1 MLHGQYCVLAVAPL
15 LCPFWTHLSPA
26 LPRLCLKTFS
36 QTCCTTCQKLSCHCF
51 VPVGYLV
58 THTRLTALCPGLPR
72 WAGTRKVKPNWILLK
87 QETVNSTGI
96 RWAICKSAPRSRQI
110 TMPAPHRSVFYGC
123 VCACVMYSPKKLP
136 GHGTEKQWDTCYG
149 VSVVYHSLVSRY
161 RIMETVP
168 SWYGCKIYNQH
179 VYLHISKPEV
189 QTLWNFLYVNCGHCL
204 VLLLWKCN
212 RYELLDVIFA
222 HNGQSL

>member
-1 MLHGQYCVLAVAPL
+1 ME
-15 LCPFWTHLSPA
+15 
-26 LPRLCLKTFS
+26 
-36 QTCCTTCQKLSCHCF
+36 QK
-51 VPVGYLV
+51 
-58 THTRLTALCPGLPR
+58 
-72 WAGTRKVKPNWILLK
+72 
-87 QETVNSTGI
+87 
-96 RWAICKSAPRSRQI
+96 
-110 TMPAPHRSVFYGC
+110 
-123 VCACVMYSPKKLP
+123 
-136 GHGTEKQWDTCYG
+136 KQWDTCYG

-222 HNGQSL
+222 HNGQWLWCKWGIWSGSYMVYDTSNAVLQNRVISNIFIMVTTLFDSVIEYNSSKLHTGVKAYYVPTAAQFPCLKIVINSF